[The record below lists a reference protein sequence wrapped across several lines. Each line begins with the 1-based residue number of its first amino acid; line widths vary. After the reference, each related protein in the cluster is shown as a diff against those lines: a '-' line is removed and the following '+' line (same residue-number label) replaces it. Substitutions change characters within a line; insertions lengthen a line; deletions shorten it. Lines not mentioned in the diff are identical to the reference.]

1 MVGPYQGVHNYWCAV
16 GFAYGIIHSGGIGKF
31 LSDWIRT
38 GEPPMDLTELD
49 PNRYGEWANGDYAVA
64 KVRESYGFN
73 NRITWP
79 KDDRVAGRPTPRKS
93 PLADILAARGAEMGF
108 HAGWEQPH
116 WFANGD
122 VKGFEPS
129 FRRQN
134 WFDVVG
140 EEVEHVVTKA
150 GIMDLTPFGK
160 FEVTGPDAKDFLDHV
175 VANKIPAKGMCNVT
189 HMLTPQVSRYM
200 FSNVNEQ
207 EKY

>member
-16 GFAYGIIHSGGIGKF
+16 GFAYGIIHSGGIGKY
-31 LSDWIRT
+31 LCDWIRT

-64 KVRESYGFN
+64 KVRESYGYN

-79 KDDRVAGRPTPRKS
+79 KDDRPAGRPTARKS
-93 PLADILAARGAEMGF
+93 PLADILNSLGAEMGF

-116 WFANGD
+116 WFVNGD

-129 FRRQN
+129 FRRHN
-134 WFDVVG
+134 WFETVG
-140 EEVEHVVTKA
+140 EEVEHVLTKA
-150 GIMDLTPFGK
+150 GVMDLTPFGK
-160 FEVTGPDAKDFLDHV
+160 FEVTGPDARDFLDHV

-189 HMLTPQVSRYM
+189 HMLTPQVSGYFWGGWGKWM
-200 FSNVNEQ
+200 TV
-207 EKY
+207 